1 MKLSVWTIVLGVLGP
16 LTGALIA
23 IYGETVKHRLLG
35 PKLHLDF
42 KPGDGLCIVDLQ
54 EAPNSPQCRWAR
66 ISVINCGRTFL
77 RQCQGFITNIEQ
89 EHGITWVK
97 TSPQFVDPLVLEWA
111 ALNDDVKFKARD
123 IPRKIQF
130 FINVLASVDNRT
142 ENGDTL
148 GLSVEHLP
156 KRLEDN
162 TPFAPRYRYRVT
174 ITVVADQI
182 KPKNIQVVVNWNGT
196 WKFDV
201 AKCV

>member
-1 MKLSVWTIVLGVLGP
+1 LKLSAWTVVLGVLGP

-23 IYGETVKHRLLG
+23 IYGETIKNRLLG

-42 KPGDGLCIVDLQ
+42 EPGDGLCIVDLPD
-54 EAPNSPQCRWAR
+54 APNSPQCRWAR

-89 EHGITWVK
+89 EQGITWVK
-97 TSPQFVDPLVLEWA
+97 TNPQLVDPLVLEWA

-130 FINVLASVDNRT
+130 FINVLASADNHA
-142 ENGDTL
+142 ENDDSL

-156 KRLEDN
+156 QRPKVN
-162 TPFAPRYRYRVT
+162 TPFAPRHRYRFTVT
-174 ITVVADQI
+174 VIGDQI
-182 KPKNIQVVVNWNGT
+182 EPKIIQLVVNWNGN
-196 WKFDV
+196 WKFDS
-201 AKCV
+201 AKWV